1 MKITAFFTN
10 SGVPAIGLSPTI
22 RIRDLF
28 DISLVVTDDPM
39 TEVGDGHYQY
49 DFITY
54 DTTVDYAIRC
64 DGTVTLPNADRYKY
78 AGNEN
83 YYDDVQDSVWS
94 ARVSGFSP
102 MTVGAGFQTLLYG
115 DYIHVDENSPWIFED
130 GFGVGTQG
138 RPVNNISDAVIIA
151 NSRKMRKLLIMSDI
165 TVEAD
170 DNISLFALETIG
182 VMGTQ
187 LTLSPGCS
195 ANGAV
200 FRNLNMQGEMTN
212 GDIVL
217 IEDCSIG
224 NLDNFSGIMNVVAF
238 GETSEISL
246 GSWATVIQGLA
257 GGTPLSEPEITIG
270 TASLNMHHWEGHLKL
285 KGQTDSDLKTHIGVS
300 QGEIIIDSTC
310 VAGSIHVEGIGTVE
324 DNSGP
329 SCSIDVDNMLSN
341 PTIANWVW
349 EENLSNHDGTSAK
362 MGGLL
367 QRIGGLVHENIY
379 IDNPIYDGDGNMTS
393 ARLRLY
399 SAPGSV
405 GTANDVI
412 GTYEITAPSDG
423 AGRFTSWKQVKI

>member
-1 MKITAFFTN
+1 MKITAFFTD
-10 SGVPAIGLSPTI
+10 SGVPEIGLSPTI

-28 DISLVVTDDPM
+28 DNSLVVIDEPM

-54 DTTVDYAIRC
+54 DTTLDYAIRC
-64 DGTVTLPNADRYKY
+64 DGTATLTNADRYKY

-83 YYDDVQDSVWS
+83 YYDDIQDSVWS
-94 ARVSGFSP
+94 ARISGFSP
-102 MTVGAGFQTLLYG
+102 MTVGAGFITLLYG
-115 DYIHVDENSPWIFED
+115 DYIHVDATSPWSDPSI
-130 GFGVGTQG
+130 FGVGTHA
-138 RPVNNISDAVIIA
+138 RPVNNIAGAVTIA
-151 NSRKMRKLLIMSDI
+151 NSRNIKKLQILSDV

-170 DNISLFALETIG
+170 DNISRFALETIG
-182 VMGTQ
+182 VMGTE
-187 LTLSPGCS
+187 LTLTPGCS
-195 ANGAV
+195 ADGAV

-212 GDIVL
+212 GDVVL
-217 IEDCSIG
+217 IEDCSIL

-238 GETSEISL
+238 SSTSEISL
-246 GSWATVIQGLA
+246 GTWATIIQGLA
-257 GGTPLSEPEITIG
+257 GGSPTSEPEITIG
-270 TASLNMHHWEGHLKL
+270 TAQLNMHHWEGHLKL
-285 KGQTDSDLKTHIGVS
+285 KGQTGDVKNHIGVS
-300 QGEIIIDSTC
+300 QGSVIIDSTC
-310 VAGSIHVEGIGTVE
+310 IEGTIHIDGIGTVV

-329 SCSIDVDNMLSN
+329 NCQVDVDSFITNAS
-341 PTIANWVW
+341 IANWVW
-349 EENLSNHDGTSAK
+349 DENLSDHDATGAK